1 MNIQQFTIMT
11 YEKAAV
17 PVPLKVKRCLVGDD
31 DDNRSN
37 VSDTWKDDY
46 VNIDFSSPVKPKY
59 NRNTTL
65 TRAEAVRTTLEFVKD
80 LPTYEADHP
89 LVTCSVVRAAVKL
102 KYGFV
107 PKASFTSDACK
118 ATIDAHA
125 TAQLHKDTKNY
136 RPDARSKDAFE
147 SSMLTLKANLPR
159 AYQYLVDIQPGS
171 EGWVQ
176 YNELGFAMFGTKTS
190 NASEENNSWLGV
202 LLRSSDPVSAYYQYM
217 CKLLLKFNKQRAKL
231 VSKRPNFLVD
241 AVLQQVERSI
251 NYSKEY
257 HVQNIGKYKVRHT
270 FLVEKCTTLTFQLA
284 HARAEDGKTT
294 YYLATTRLLSL
305 SNFVRSFIMKCI
317 SWIL

>member
-11 YEKAAV
+11 CCVYARTGRVLALVSIGFGYLAGTFPPNELFAFSYEKAAV

-46 VNIDFSSPVKPKY
+46 VDIDFSSPVKPKY

-136 RPDARSKDAFE
+136 RR
-147 SSMLTLKANLPR
+147 T
-159 AYQYLVDIQPGS
+159 
-171 EGWVQ
+171 
-176 YNELGFAMFGTKTS
+176 
-190 NASEENNSWLGV
+190 
-202 LLRSSDPVSAYYQYM
+202 
-217 CKLLLKFNKQRAKL
+217 
-231 VSKRPNFLVD
+231 
-241 AVLQQVERSI
+241 
-251 NYSKEY
+251 
-257 HVQNIGKYKVRHT
+257 
-270 FLVEKCTTLTFQLA
+270 
-284 HARAEDGKTT
+284 
-294 YYLATTRLLSL
+294 
-305 SNFVRSFIMKCI
+305 
-317 SWIL
+317 